1 MTLTIQQ
8 LLVSVLLLLS
18 IVNAATITERSVSYS
33 GSSSGNDACHVDGA
47 AKYVR
52 AVITHTKRDA
62 DAIPTTED
70 VHRDEGPP
78 GLLITTAYNR
88 KQLLLSSVAGPQ
100 AIFGGPLYK
109 NQQPIYT
116 VINSTTVQANYTIV
130 SGLLNGTVPLTTAK
144 IEEYFTY
151 PDAQSCLIDYI
162 KAIFYIG
169 QT

>member
-1 MTLTIQQ
+1 MPRVILT
-8 LLVSVLLLLS
+8 LLVLFLAVCNASVV
-18 IVNAATITERSVSYS
+18 IKRSTPYA
-33 GSSSGNDACHVDGA
+33 GSSTGNDACHVEGA

-52 AVITHTKRDA
+52 AVITHTKADA

-70 VHRDEGPP
+70 VHRIEGPP
-78 GLLITTAYNR
+78 GFLITTAYNR

-100 AIFGGPLYK
+100 AILGGPLYK
-109 NQQPIYT
+109 NRQPVYT

-130 SGLLNGTVPLTTAK
+130 SGLLNGTLPLTTAK

-151 PDAQSCLIDYI
+151 PDPQSCLIDFI